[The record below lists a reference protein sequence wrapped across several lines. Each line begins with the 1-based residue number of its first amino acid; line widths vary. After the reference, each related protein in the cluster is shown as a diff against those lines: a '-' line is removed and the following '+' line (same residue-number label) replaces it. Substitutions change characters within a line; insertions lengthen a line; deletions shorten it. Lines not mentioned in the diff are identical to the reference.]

1 VIKNRT
7 FQKKT
12 IKQGEQMKQL
22 NIVDLIALATV
33 KPELFTK
40 EHLELVLN
48 VKKKIMDEMF
58 KQLTKEG
65 K

>member
-1 VIKNRT
+1 M
-7 FQKKT
+7 KK
-12 IKQGEQMKQL
+12 L
-22 NIVDLIALATV
+22 NIVDLVALATF

-40 EHLELVLN
+40 ENLEFILN

-58 KQLTKEG
+58 KELTKES